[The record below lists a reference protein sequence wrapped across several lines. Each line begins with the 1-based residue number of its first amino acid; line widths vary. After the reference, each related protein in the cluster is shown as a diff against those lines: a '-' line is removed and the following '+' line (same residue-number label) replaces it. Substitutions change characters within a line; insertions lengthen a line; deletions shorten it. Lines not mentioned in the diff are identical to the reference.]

1 MKIKGSCNHRKDKTS
16 FTYYTN
22 DKMLA
27 AKLILLFHSTFIT
40 INDNTAYYTTDY
52 KLEISEDISNEICY
66 LADLKSN
73 EYGEDVIN
81 KVIITNCFG
90 ADDIVITKEL
100 DYYLSTTNKNR

>member
-1 MKIKGSCNHRKDKTS
+1 MKIKGSCNHRKDKPL

-40 INDNTAYYTTDY
+40 INDNTAYYTTEY
-52 KLEISEDISNEICY
+52 KLEISEDISLEICY
-66 LADLKSN
+66 LADIKSN

-90 ADDIVITKEL
+90 EDDIVIISE
-100 DYYLSTTNKNR
+100 

>member
-16 FTYYTN
+16 FTYYTD

-52 KLEISEDISNEICY
+52 KLEISEDISKEICY
-66 LADLKSN
+66 LADLKAK
-73 EYGEDVIN
+73 ECGEAEIN

-90 ADDIVITKEL
+90 EEDIII
-100 DYYLSTTNKNR
+100 S

>member
-1 MKIKGSCNHRKDKTS
+1 MKIKGSCNHRKGKPS
-16 FTYYTN
+16 FTYDTN

-40 INDNTAYYTTDY
+40 INEHTAYYTTDY
-52 KLEISEDISNEICY
+52 KLEISEDISDEICH

-90 ADDIVITKEL
+90 EDDIVITNEL
-100 DYYLSTTNKNR
+100 DYLSTTNKNR